1 MAVDTKNIEITPYT
15 STVPLVQIPPSAME
29 QQTTP
34 AQPLQGQFGKKGT
47 GALAVGDS
55 ILKGFLAG
63 HQEKEQR
70 KYAQATATINAADKA
85 TQDAYSQYQDALS
98 TNKDKTAQDA
108 AYQQYVKTFNDAKAA
123 KAQYVMPEKP
133 AKGQP
138 KSKDGKKQ
146 LPGMGG
152 IKEFFEANPHII
164 PQIALMTMQP
174 KPPGLTPEGQ
184 QTQNTLKEQQQNLTI
199 NDNTITQQQH
209 QQEQQRKNEEQQQLT
224 QQVEAAGGIDAVLND
239 KKADPKLQQ
248 QARQM
253 KFTALDA
260 QTPEGKIKSGLYQ
273 DVLSGASKSW
283 TPEQK
288 VLAGAF
294 GLIQQPEVQ
303 TITGKNGHQQQI
315 LVDRVTNQPVPGS
328 KPLDLGPPAW
338 AQEFYAKQGIMHSE
352 IERAVKSDPAAYGI
366 QLGGDPKANE
376 AQIQARIAQMQVT
389 ADFGI
394 HSLTDMTGKTG
405 YETQRDNLIL
415 SDVVKA
421 AGLNSK
427 GPSPLDSGEATMSY
441 PIAVKGADG
450 KEIPAG
456 QSFAVGRDYFNKIL
470 SEFTATP
477 GDNSG
482 VRGFRANPENPDKKA
497 PQVLEAE
504 RKFLYGWVRN
514 QMLNQKG
521 KNAYTPAQADAILK
535 NTALGQPIVAGPME
549 KPPAQQQAAAPTDTG
564 SSRRASM
571 GLMEPPPT
579 QTAQGKLYMIPGYS
593 DPAYLTDDQVK
604 KAQQNHIA
612 IQEVDP
618 NLLQQFAQ

>member
-1 MAVDTKNIEITPYT
+1 VAVDTKNIEITPYT

-152 IKEFFEANPHII
+152 IREFFEANPHII

-184 QTQNTLKEQQQNLTI
+184 QTQNTLREQQQNLTI

-209 QQEQQRKNEEQQQLT
+209 QQEQQKKNEEQQQLT

-260 QTPEGKIKSGLYQ
+260 QTPEGKIKSALYQ
-273 DVLSGASKSW
+273 DVLSGASKDW
-283 TPEQK
+283 NPQQK
-288 VLAGAF
+288 VLAGAM
-294 GLIQQPEVQ
+294 GLIQKPEVQ

-315 LVDRVTNQPVPGS
+315 LVDPTTNQPVAGS

-352 IERAVKSDPAAYGI
+352 IARAVKSDPAAYGI

-427 GPSPLDSGEATMSY
+427 NSPLDSGEATMSY
-441 PIAVKGADG
+441 PIAVKGA
-450 KEIPAG
+450 A
-456 QSFAVGRDYFNKIL
+456 F
-470 SEFTATP
+470 
-477 GDNSG
+477 
-482 VRGFRANPENPDKKA
+482 
-497 PQVLEAE
+497 
-504 RKFLYGWVRN
+504 
-514 QMLNQKG
+514 
-521 KNAYTPAQADAILK
+521 
-535 NTALGQPIVAGPME
+535 
-549 KPPAQQQAAAPTDTG
+549 
-564 SSRRASM
+564 
-571 GLMEPPPT
+571 
-579 QTAQGKLYMIPGYS
+579 
-593 DPAYLTDDQVK
+593 
-604 KAQQNHIA
+604 
-612 IQEVDP
+612 
-618 NLLQQFAQ
+618 

>member
-1 MAVDTKNIEITPYT
+1 
-15 STVPLVQIPPSAME
+15 
-29 QQTTP
+29 
-34 AQPLQGQFGKKGT
+34 
-47 GALAVGDS
+47 
-55 ILKGFLAG
+55 
-63 HQEKEQR
+63 
-70 KYAQATATINAADKA
+70 
-85 TQDAYSQYQDALS
+85 
-98 TNKDKTAQDA
+98 
-108 AYQQYVKTFNDAKAA
+108 
-123 KAQYVMPEKP
+123 
-133 AKGQP
+133 
-138 KSKDGKKQ
+138 
-146 LPGMGG
+146 
-152 IKEFFEANPHII
+152 
-164 PQIALMTMQP
+164 MTMQP

-184 QTQNTLKEQQQNLTI
+184 QTQNTLREQQQNLTI

-209 QQEQQRKNEEQQQLT
+209 QQEQQKKNEEQQQLT
-224 QQVEAAGGIDAVLND
+224 QQVEASGGIDAVLND

-260 QTPEGKIKSGLYQ
+260 QTPEGKIKSALYQ
-273 DVLSGASKSW
+273 DVLSGASKDW
-283 TPEQK
+283 NPQQK
-288 VLAGAF
+288 VLAGAM
-294 GLIQQPEVQ
+294 GLIQKPEVQ

-315 LVDRVTNQPVPGS
+315 LVDPTTNQPVAGS

-352 IERAVKSDPAAYGI
+352 IARAVKSDPAAYGI

-427 GPSPLDSGEATMSY
+427 NSPLDSGEATMSY

-482 VRGFRANPENPDKKA
+482 VRGFRANPENPDKKS
-497 PQVLEAE
+497 PQVLESE

-535 NTALGQPIVAGPME
+535 NTALGQTIVAGPME
-549 KPPAQQQAAAPTDTG
+549 KIPEKSKQQPGLMD
-564 SSRRASM
+564 RAENYVK
-571 GLMEPPPT
+571 GRMEPPPS
-579 QTAQGKLYMIPGYS
+579 QGKLYMIPGYS
-593 DPAYLTDDQVK
+593 EPAYLTDDQVK
-604 KAQQNHIA
+604 KAQANHIA
-612 IQEVDP
+612 IEAVDP
-618 NLLQQFAQ
+618 QLLQQFAQ